1 MRGLKKCLLFVVIS
15 TLIIFICLLFFQT
28 KPATSIDDQKII
40 RHLLSTY
47 NIPKNKEE
55 SFAAQIKQI
64 MLVQKAVIDI
74 SGESYTTRNNHRA
87 KGAAE
92 LYKTKNGI
100 CYDNSYVMEQIFKE
114 LGYEYRHVFW
124 LFIPAD
130 QPYLMSFFS
139 NTVRSHA
146 SVEVKTK
153 KGWMHVESLSRYIGL
168 DQENNVFSASALNM
182 PYWNA
187 SVTFP
192 SVITPSYLDKRACI
206 FYGLYSRNGKL
217 FPPDIPVPDYNCRQ
231 LLYNFTAE

>member
-1 MRGLKKCLLFVVIS
+1 MRALKKCLLFLVIS
-15 TLIIFICLLFFQT
+15 TLIIFICLCFFQT
-28 KPATSIDDQKII
+28 KPVTTLDDKKVIRQLLTS
-40 RHLLSTY
+40 Y
-47 NIPKNKEE
+47 NIPPKKEQ
-55 SFAAQIKQI
+55 SFEAQIKQI

-74 SGESYTTRNNHRA
+74 SGESYTTRKNHRA

-124 LFIPAD
+124 LFVPVD

-139 NTVRSHA
+139 KTIRSHA

-153 KGWMHVESLSRYIGL
+153 KGWMHVESLTKYIGL
-168 DQENNVFSASALNM
+168 DQESNVFSASALNL
-182 PYWNA
+182 PYWDA
-187 SVTFP
+187 DVTFP
-192 SVITPSYLDKRACI
+192 SVITPIYLNKRACI

-217 FPPDIPVPDYNCRQ
+217 FPPDIPVPDYNCGQ